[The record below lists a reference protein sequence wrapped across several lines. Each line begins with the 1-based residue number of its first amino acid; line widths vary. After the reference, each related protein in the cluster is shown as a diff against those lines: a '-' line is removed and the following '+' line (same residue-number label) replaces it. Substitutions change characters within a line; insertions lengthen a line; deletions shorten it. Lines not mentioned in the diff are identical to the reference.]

1 MLRSLGLLQAAAVG
15 CLLLLLAPS
24 TLAAPQG
31 SGSGSSSSSSS
42 SSSKWQ
48 RGPTTTAKGQF
59 SWFVGQKHGTRAPA
73 DSQGDGAFWVV
84 GWHAA

>member
-1 MLRSLGLLQAAAVG
+1 MLRSLGLLQAAAAG

-31 SGSGSSSSSSS
+31 SGS

>member
-1 MLRSLGLLQAAAVG
+1 MLRSLGLLQAAAAG

-31 SGSGSSSSSSS
+31 SGSGSGSG
-42 SSSKWQ
+42 SSKWQ

>member
-1 MLRSLGLLQAAAVG
+1 MLRSLGLLQAAAG

-31 SGSGSSSSSSS
+31 SGSGSSR
-42 SSSKWQ
+42 SKWQ